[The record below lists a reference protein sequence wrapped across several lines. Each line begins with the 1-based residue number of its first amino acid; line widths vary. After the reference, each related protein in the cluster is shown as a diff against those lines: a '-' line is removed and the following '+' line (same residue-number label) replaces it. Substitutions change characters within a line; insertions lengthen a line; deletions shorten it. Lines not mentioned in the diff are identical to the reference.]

1 MLSGPGSCASMAV
14 PGAVRCA
21 NAIVP
26 GRPSGYRACM
36 TTTYR
41 VPGAVLTE
49 REHQVPLDHARPDG
63 TSITVFTR
71 EVAAPDGADRPFLV
85 FLQGGPGFEA
95 ARPTSPPSGWMKRAL
110 TEYRVLLLDQR
121 GTGRSTPVG
130 PQIPG
135 GTAAEQ
141 AAYLAHFRADSIV
154 RDAEWIRRELGVERW
169 SLLGQSF
176 GGFTSLTYLSIAPG
190 GLREALITGGLAPIT
205 NRPVDDVYGATW
217 ERLREANRR
226 YYERYPDDRA
236 RVREAHR
243 RIEDED
249 VRLPSGDRL
258 TVRRFRQMGMWLG
271 ASDGFEHLHHVLEL
285 PFGSPAFL
293 HDIEEAVR
301 WTRNPIY
308 ATLHESSYADGGP
321 TRWSAHRL
329 TPDWFEGSETFT
341 AEHVFPWMFE
351 DYGGLR
357 PHRDAAAILAE
368 HPWPRLY
375 DEAQLAR
382 NEVPVAA
389 TIYVDDLYVERV
401 FAEQTAAGV
410 RGLRPWITNEYAHN
424 GLRADGERVLGRL
437 IDMVKGRE

>member
-1 MLSGPGSCASMAV
+1 MSTPIRAPGV
-14 PGAVRCA
+14 
-21 NAIVP
+21 
-26 GRPSGYRACM
+26 
-36 TTTYR
+36 
-41 VPGAVLTE
+41 VLIE
-49 REHQVPLDHARPDG
+49 REHRVPLDHAHPDG
-63 TSITVFTR
+63 PSITVFTR
-71 EVAAPDGADRPFLV
+71 EVAATGGDDRPYLL

-95 ARPTSPPSGWMKRAL
+95 TRPTAPPERWIRRAL

-130 PQIPG
+130 PEIPG
-135 GTAAEQ
+135 ETAEDQ

-154 RDAEWIRRELGVERW
+154 RDAESIRQELGVDRW

-176 GGFTSLTYLSIAPG
+176 GGFTSLTYLSIAPE

-205 NRPVDDVYGATW
+205 GRPVDDVYAATW

-226 YYERYPDDRA
+226 YFDRYPDDRA

-243 RIEDED
+243 RIEAED

-271 ASDGFEHLHHVLEL
+271 DSAGLELLHHVLEL

-293 HDIEEAVR
+293 HDVEGAVR
-301 WTRNPIY
+301 WARNPLY
-308 ATLHESSYADGGP
+308 ATLHESSYADGGA

-329 TPDWFEGSETFT
+329 TPDWLEGSEAFT

-351 DYGGLR
+351 EYGLLR
-357 PHRDAAAILAE
+357 PHRDAAGLLAE
-368 HPWPRLY
+368 HVWPRLY
-375 DEAQLAR
+375 DQAVLAQ

-389 TIYVDDLYVERV
+389 TIYTDDLYVERR
-401 FAEQTAAGV
+401 FAEETAAGV

-424 GLRADGERVLGRL
+424 GLRSDDGRLLGRL
-437 IDMVKGRE
+437 IDLARGRA